1 MSAGIKQFPTGAV
14 IYPLP
19 RPVPDWAAQILE
31 FTYLLG
37 ATLWM
42 GVHASAALLTA
53 PLAARSPEVSIAM
66 GRLLVWLLESLG
78 YVAAIASGILL
89 LAVLGMHLFALRRP
103 VTILLML
110 SLVLVMTALAVGPQ
124 LWLIPKVASQL
135 RLAELEPDAAAG
147 TTIRE
152 ALLLA
157 IRGMGLMGLLHL
169 FFGAILVTLGAR
181 RCYRYPRDEMAQFS
195 PPVDP

>member
-1 MSAGIKQFPTGAV
+1 MSIGVKDISTGAL

-53 PLAARSPEVSIAM
+53 PLVARSPEVSIDMA
-66 GRLLVWLLESLG
+66 RLLVWLLESLG
-78 YVAAIASGILL
+78 YVAAIAAGILL

-103 VTILLML
+103 ATILVML
-110 SLVLVMTALAVGPQ
+110 ALVLIMTALAVGPQ
-124 LWLIPKVASQL
+124 LWLIPKVSSQL
-135 RLAELEPDAAAG
+135 RLAALDPDAAGGQTRA
-147 TTIRE
+147 
-152 ALLLA
+152 ALVLA
-157 IRGMGLMGLLHL
+157 IRGMGLMGMLHL
-169 FFGAILVTLGAR
+169 FFGAILVGLGAR
-181 RCYRYPRDEMAQFS
+181 RCYRYPRDEMAQLS
-195 PPVDP
+195 QPDAP

>member
-1 MSAGIKQFPTGAV
+1 MSIGIKDVPSGAM

-53 PLAARSPEVSIAM
+53 PLVARSPEVSIDMA
-66 GRLLVWLLESLG
+66 RLLVWLLESLG
-78 YVAAIASGILL
+78 YVAAIAAGVLL
-89 LAVLGMHLFALRRP
+89 LTVLGMHLFALRRP
-103 VTILLML
+103 ATILVML
-110 SLVLVMTALAVGPQ
+110 TLVLIMTALAVGPQ

-135 RLAELEPDAAAG
+135 RLAALAPDTFSG
-147 TTIRE
+147 QTHG
-152 ALLLA
+152 ALVLA
-157 IRGMGLMGLLHL
+157 IRGMGLMGMLHL
-169 FFGAILVTLGAR
+169 FFGAILVALGAR
-181 RCYRYPRDEMAQFS
+181 RCYRYPRDEMALLSQ
-195 PPVDP
+195 PDAR